1 MSSVCLVHLVWA
13 PLGAEPLERFLRSYS
28 ERPPG
33 LGHRLVVVLNGFADG
48 PLPAA
53 VAEPLAQLPH
63 EALRPARAIQ
73 DLAAYRLAAGH
84 VSWADSIC
92 FVNSHAQP
100 LADGWLALL
109 HERLQDDGVGIVGA
123 TGSHESTFSA
133 APRPLKP
140 LRALQYPPFPNPH
153 LRTNSFMLRRADM
166 LALDWRI
173 GRSKSAAHQLE
184 SGKRGITRQLAAR
197 GLRARVVDR
206 DGVAHPPEQWA
217 ASRTF
222 RSGDQ
227 ERLLVADN
235 RTRQYADAPPAER
248 ERLARMA
255 WGEAAVT
262 AVPRP

>member
-1 MSSVCLVHLVWA
+1 MSPVCLVHLVWA
-13 PLGAEPLERFLRSYS
+13 PLGVEPLQRFLRSYND
-28 ERPPG
+28 RPPG
-33 LGHRLVVVLNGFADG
+33 LDHRLVVVLNGFEPG
-48 PLPAA
+48 PLPAPFA
-53 VAEPLAQLPH
+53 AALDELPH
-63 EALRPARAIQ
+63 EALRPARSIQ

-84 VSWADSIC
+84 VAWAESIC
-92 FVNSHAQP
+92 FVNSHSEP

-109 HERLQDDGVGIVGA
+109 HEQLHAPGVGIVGA

-153 LRTNSFMLRRADM
+153 LRTNGFMLRRDDM

-197 GLRARVVDR
+197 DRAARVVDR
-206 DGVAHPPEQWA
+206 DGRAHPPEEWP
-217 ASRTF
+217 ASGTF
-222 RSGDQ
+222 RSGAQ
-227 ERLLVADN
+227 ERLLIADN
-235 RTRQYADAPPAER
+235 RTRQYADAAPRER

-255 WGEAAVT
+255 WGAAAGTVT
-262 AVPRP
+262 GR